1 MSSPCTRTA
10 HVAQSGDAPDMGV
23 LNASD
28 RVTSEH
34 QAGARKRARNQ
45 VTDRR
50 TDGSDLPTRDL
61 MAAIVAPQRG
71 ALAPAYLVYNNYNVI
86 LKWNRSDY
94 FATAV
99 GRLADRL
106 AAGG

>member
-1 MSSPCTRTA
+1 
-10 HVAQSGDAPDMGV
+10 
-23 LNASD
+23 
-28 RVTSEH
+28 
-34 QAGARKRARNQ
+34 
-45 VTDRR
+45 
-50 TDGSDLPTRDL
+50 

>member
-1 MSSPCTRTA
+1 M
-10 HVAQSGDAPDMGV
+10 
-23 LNASD
+23 
-28 RVTSEH
+28 
-34 QAGARKRARNQ
+34 
-45 VTDRR
+45 RR